1 MLQPENMNLIKSLK
15 WQTIHAVCNVS
26 VTRILT
32 LLAVHLTWPYTGG
45 IDVLLESINLLV
57 YEVVFG

>member
-15 WQTIHAVCNVS
+15 WQTIMQCAMS
-26 VTRILT
+26 VWLELT
-32 LLAVHLTWPYTGG
+32 LLAVNLTWPYTGG
-45 IDVLLESINLLV
+45 IDFLLESINLLV